1 VASGFF
7 ALLDDISTLM
17 DDIAATTKIATQK
30 TVGLLGDDLAIN
42 AKNASGF
49 VSSREIPILI
59 AITKG
64 SFINKLILL
73 PIVFLLSAFIPQA
86 ITPLLV
92 LGGAYLA
99 FEGVEKIYEYIFGER
114 SEDSKNN
121 KRNEKYDEKS
131 KIKSAIRTDFIL
143 SIEIVIMALGSV
155 KNSPI
160 YIQLPVVA
168 LVSFIATIGVYGI
181 VAVIVRMDDFGIKL
195 IEIGSNK
202 NNRYL
207 KKAGVLLIRSMPV
220 VIKILSYLG
229 TIAMILVAGSIY
241 LHNIRFIHD
250 TFSSLPVIISELITG
265 MAVGIL
271 IFAPINILKTTRKN

>member
-181 VAVIVRMDDFGIKL
+181 VAIIVRMDDFGIKL

>member
-1 VASGFF
+1 MASGFF

-17 DDIAATTKIATQK
+17 DDIAATTKIAAQK
-30 TVGLLGDDLAIN
+30 TVGILGDDLAIN

-73 PIVFLLSAFIPQA
+73 PVVFLLSAFIPQA

-99 FEGVEKIYEYIFGER
+99 FEGVEKIYEYIFHPH
-114 SEDSKNN
+114 SKVSKSN
-121 KRNEKYDEKS
+121 KPNKKYDEKN
-131 KIKSAIRTDFIL
+131 KIKSAVRTDFIL

-155 KNSPI
+155 KNYPL

-181 VAVIVRMDDFGIKL
+181 VTIIVRMDDFGIKL
-195 IEIGSNK
+195 IEISNDK
-202 NNRYL
+202 NRYL
-207 KKAGVLLIRSMPV
+207 KKTGILLIRSMPV

-229 TIAMILVAGSIY
+229 TIAMILVAGGIY
-241 LHNIRFIHD
+241 LHNIHFIYNI
-250 TFSSLPVIISELITG
+250 FSSLPVIISELI
-265 MAVGIL
+265 VGIVIGIV
-271 IFAPINILKTTRKN
+271 IFAFIKLIKAVKTN

>member
-1 VASGFF
+1 MASGFF

-17 DDIAATTKIATQK
+17 DDIAATTKTATQK
-30 TVGLLGDDLAIN
+30 TVGILGDDLAIN

-49 VSSREIPILI
+49 ISSREIPILI

-99 FEGVEKIYEYIFGER
+99 FEGVEKIYEYIFHPH
-114 SEDSKNN
+114 SEDSKSSKPN
-121 KRNEKYDEKS
+121 KKYDEKS

-155 KNSPI
+155 KDSPL

-181 VAVIVRMDDFGIKL
+181 VTIIVRMDDFGIKL
-195 IEIGSNK
+195 IEMDNNK
-202 NNRYL
+202 NRHL
-207 KKAGVLLIRSMPV
+207 KKAGVFLIRSMPV
-220 VIKILSYLG
+220 VIKVLSYLG
-229 TIAMILVAGSIY
+229 TIAMILVSGSIY

-250 TFSSLPVIISELITG
+250 TFSLLPVIISEFI
-265 MAVGIL
+265 VGIVVGIV
-271 IFAPINILKTTRKN
+271 IFAFINLFQAANKN

>member
-1 VASGFF
+1 MASGFF

-181 VAVIVRMDDFGIKL
+181 VAIIVRMDDFGIKL

>member
-1 VASGFF
+1 MASGFF

-17 DDIAATTKIATQK
+17 DDIAATTKTATQK
-30 TVGLLGDDLAIN
+30 TVGILGDDLAIN

-49 VSSREIPILI
+49 ISSREIPILI

-73 PIVFLLSAFIPQA
+73 PVVFLLSAFIPQA

-99 FEGVEKIYEYIFGER
+99 FEGVEKIYEYIFHPR
-114 SEDSKNN
+114 SEDSKGSKPN
-121 KRNEKYDEKS
+121 KKYDEKS

-155 KNSPI
+155 KDSPL

-181 VAVIVRMDDFGIKL
+181 VTIIVRMDDFGIKL
-195 IEIGSNK
+195 IEMDNNK
-202 NNRYL
+202 NRHL
-207 KKAGVLLIRSMPV
+207 KKAGVFLIRSMPV
-220 VIKILSYLG
+220 VIKVLSYLG
-229 TIAMILVAGSIY
+229 TIAMILVSGSIY

-250 TFSSLPVIISELITG
+250 TFSLLPVIISEFI
-265 MAVGIL
+265 VGIVVGIV
-271 IFAPINILKTTRKN
+271 IFAFINLFQAANKN

>member
-1 VASGFF
+1 MASGFF

-17 DDIAATTKIATQK
+17 DDIAATTKIAAQK
-30 TVGLLGDDLAIN
+30 TVGILGDDLAIN

-73 PIVFLLSAFIPQA
+73 PVVFLLSAFIPQA

-92 LGGAYLA
+92 LGGAFLA
-99 FEGVEKIYEYIFGER
+99 FEGVEKIYEYIFHPH
-114 SEDSKNN
+114 SKGSKSSKPN
-121 KRNEKYDEKS
+121 KKYDEKS
-131 KIKSAIRTDFIL
+131 KIKSAVRTDFIL

-155 KNSPI
+155 KNYPL

-181 VAVIVRMDDFGIKL
+181 VTIIVRMDDFGIKL
-195 IEIGSNK
+195 IEISNDK
-202 NNRYL
+202 NRYL
-207 KKAGVLLIRSMPV
+207 KKTGILLIRSMPV

-241 LHNIRFIHD
+241 LHNISFIHD
-250 TFSSLPVIISELITG
+250 TFSLLPVIISELI
-265 MAVGIL
+265 VGIVMGIV
-271 IFAPINILKTTRKN
+271 IFAFIKLINAVKTN